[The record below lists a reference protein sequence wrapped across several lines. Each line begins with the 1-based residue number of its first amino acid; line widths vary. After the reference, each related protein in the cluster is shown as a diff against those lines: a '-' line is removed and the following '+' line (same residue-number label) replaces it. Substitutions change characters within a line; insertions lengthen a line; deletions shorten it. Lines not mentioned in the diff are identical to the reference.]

1 MRSKMLL
8 SAIFALAL
16 LLCTAF
22 FQLCFLPQRAEI
34 ARLEEEAAKEKDAL
48 VAVQNFMNAHGDGAE
63 RAKARAARSAALEK
77 RLPARMGQGDFLAL
91 LEREAQ
97 HEKLT
102 LAAVASGQIE
112 EEGGVSRLPL
122 DVELDG
128 DYFHLLAFLK
138 DLEKSERFVRMESTE
153 IKSEDGRLHVKM
165 RLSIFAEKE

>member
-16 LLCTAF
+16 FLCAAF
-22 FQLCFLPQRAEI
+22 FQLCFLPQRAEL
-34 ARLEEEAAKEKDAL
+34 ARLEEEAAKEQEAL
-48 VAVQNFMNAHGDGAE
+48 VTVQNFMNAHGDGAE
-63 RAKARAARSAALEK
+63 RAKVRAARSAALEK
-77 RLPARMGQGDFLAL
+77 RLPARMGQGDFLSL

-102 LAAVASGQIE
+102 LAAVAPGQIE

-128 DYFHLLAFLK
+128 DYFHLLSFLK